1 MLLCFEKYSHFIKNT
16 FILILNNEAKY
27 SKKLYFSL
35 YSILI
40 SIPEQNI
47 FLRFSLYYKNLIL
60 NKFLLVISLD
70 I

>member
-1 MLLCFEKYSHFIKNT
+1 MLLFFEKYSHFIKNT
-16 FILILNNEAKY
+16 FMLILNNEAKY